1 LDHSRLTLPLLAAT
15 LALGANTARADASV
29 DRATTLVRAHRDA
42 LHAAIADR
50 FQARGV
56 VVDADGTEHVRFDRT
71 YAGLPVIGGD
81 VVVHARGGRLRAV
94 SQTQAAVLALDTH
107 PTLPA
112 SEALVVAGTRFGAD
126 FDGHPA
132 PTLAVYVRGPGAA
145 RLAWQV
151 RLANAGDDIT
161 YIVDAR
167 DGRVLE
173 QWSRRPTAAS
183 AGTARTLYS
192 GQVAIT
198 TNSLATGGY
207 ELRDPFRG
215 GATTLDASNSRTS
228 GQVYTDADNLWGDHT
243 ATDKA
248 TAAVDA
254 QYGAMVTWDY
264 FRTAHGRT
272 GIRGDGVAARS
283 RVHYGLR
290 YSNAYWND
298 GCFCMTYGDG
308 DGVNV
313 GPLVALDIAGHEMSH
328 GVNAATANLIY
339 SGESGGL
346 NEANSDILGTLVE
359 FHAGN
364 TSDTPDYLIGEEI
377 FLANVSGSASQRG
390 LRYMFKPSLDGRS
403 PNCWSPGIGSLDVH
417 YSSGVANLFFYLLA
431 EGTGAKAYS
440 GVDHTPATCNGAQLA
455 GIGRGKAGRIWYR
468 ALTVYFTSSTNS
480 AGARAATIAA
490 AKDLYGPTS
499 PEQSAVAAAWNAVNV
514 H

>member
-1 LDHSRLTLPLLAAT
+1 MTPTLPLLAAT
-15 LALGANTARADASV
+15 LALGAGTASATPAV
-29 DRATTLVRAHRDA
+29 DRALALVRDHGPA
-42 LHAAIADR
+42 LHAAPADR
-50 FQARGV
+50 FRARGAPTI
-56 VVDADGTEHVRFDRT
+56 DADGTEHVRLERT
-71 YAGLPVIGGD
+71 HAGLPVIGGD
-81 VVVHARGGRLRAV
+81 VVVHSRAGRFRSA
-94 SQTQAAVLALDTH
+94 SQTQAATLALGMR

-112 SEALVVAGTRFGAD
+112 SEALFIAGTRFGVD
-126 FDGHPA
+126 FEGQPA
-132 PTLAVYVRGPGAA
+132 PSLAVYARGPGAA

-167 DGRVLE
+167 DGRVLD
-173 QWSRRPTAAS
+173 QWSHRPTTAA
-183 AGTARTLYS
+183 AGTGRTLYS
-192 GQVAIT
+192 GNVALT
-198 TNSLATGGY
+198 TDSTATGY
-207 ELRDPFRG
+207 ALRDPSRG
-215 GATTLDASNSRTS
+215 GGYTLDASNSRTS
-228 GQVYTDADNLWGDHT
+228 GQVYTDADNAWGNN
-243 ATDKA
+243 AVTDKA
-248 TAAVDA
+248 SAAADA
-254 QYGAMVTWDY
+254 QYGASVTWDY
-264 FRTAHGRT
+264 YKAAHGRV
-272 GIRGDGVAARS
+272 GIRGDGLAARS

-313 GPLVALDIAGHEMSH
+313 GPLVALDITGHEMSH

-359 FHAGN
+359 FYAGN

-377 FLANVSGSASQRG
+377 FAANVSGSANQRG

-403 PNCWSPGIGSLDVH
+403 PNCYSSGLGNLDVH
-417 YSSGVANLFFYLLA
+417 YSSGVANLSFYLLA
-431 EGTGAKAYS
+431 EGTGAKTYS

-468 ALTVYFTSSTNS
+468 ALTVYFTSGTDY

-490 AKDLYGPTS
+490 AKDIYGATS
-499 PEQSAVAAAWNAVNV
+499 TEQAAVAAAWNAVNV